1 MKRGEVKS
9 DIAWATPAKVVIH
22 GLDLCDEIVGKLD
35 FGQMAFLQIFARM
48 PRDAAELRMFNAMM
62 VILVEHGITPSS
74 LATRMTYCGAPEAV
88 QAA

>member
-35 FGQMAFLQIFARM
+35 FGEQADHAVGVQPVFVDDAFQ
-48 PRDAAELRMFNAMM
+48 
-62 VILVEHGITPSS
+62 HG
-74 LATRMTYCGAPEAV
+74 LGV
-88 QAA
+88 GK